1 MSSGP
6 EATSREPPAD
16 PPTTNNAALRA
27 GFQIRI
33 SRGLLL
39 GFGGLVLL
47 AVVAVL
53 LVGLWSARQ
62 NTFDL
67 LRDKSESTIELILAR
82 IEQYLRPA
90 EDQLAHLAKQFESG
104 AIDVS
109 SDTEVGKFLS
119 GALAA
124 TPQVRSVVLIRDEQ
138 RMVFALRHADGVK
151 LQIVDIGKMPV
162 LLGAL
167 DDGRK
172 ASGVH
177 WGDVVRPETAGV
189 TLLNVRYSLHL
200 GGRYVGLLAATVRVD
215 TLSALLE
222 STAETL
228 GGSAFV
234 LYDKKFLLAH
244 PKLLAGMPG
253 LSAARPLPTIEE
265 IGDPLIAAAFENG
278 EAKAATSSF
287 EQRTGIRI
295 LDMDGESV
303 ALLSRTI
310 ERYGVQPW
318 LIAVHFP
325 AAKISDELE
334 RLRWA
339 AIAGGIVLLVSLA
352 FAYAMARYLSRPL
365 VRLAAAAQHIR
376 DLTLDRVH
384 HLPGS
389 VFKEVS
395 SADQA
400 FNSMVSGLRWFE
412 TYVPRNLVHRL
423 VRQGTN
429 VAATSITREA
439 TVMFTDIVGFT
450 RHAER
455 LSATETA
462 TFLNAHFA
470 MLGRCVEAEGGT
482 IDKFIGDALMA
493 FWGAPEAL
501 PDHAARACR
510 AALAMREAVVADNA
524 RRRAEGAPPIQ
535 IRIGLHTGEVIVGNI
550 GAPGRIN
557 YTVVG
562 DTVNTANRVE
572 QIGKELDQAD
582 ADVTIVLSG
591 ATARAAGTTLE
602 PMLIGTRPIRGREEE
617 IEIYRL

>member
-1 MSSGP
+1 MTQPHDRNGTDAPRDLPAGS
-6 EATSREPPAD
+6 EAD
-16 PPTTNNAALRA
+16 VRA
-27 GFQIRI
+27 GFQIKI

-82 IEQYLRPA
+82 VEQYLQPA
-90 EDQLAHLAKQFESG
+90 EDQLIHLAKQFESG
-104 AIDVS
+104 SIEIDN
-109 SDTEVGKFLS
+109 DAEVAKFLS

-124 TPQVRSVVLIRDEQ
+124 TPQVRSIVLIRDER
-138 RMVFALRHADGVK
+138 RMVFALRQNDGVK
-151 LQIVDIGKMPV
+151 LQIVDIGEMPV

-167 DDGRK
+167 DAGRV
-172 ASGVH
+172 ANELH
-177 WGDVVRPETAGV
+177 WGDVARPETADV

-200 GGRYVGLLAATVRVD
+200 SGRYVGLLAATVRVD
-215 TLSALLE
+215 TLSALLD
-222 STAETL
+222 STAKTL

-244 PKLLAGMPG
+244 PKLLAGFPG
-253 LSAARPLPTIEE
+253 LRADHPLPTIEE
-265 IGDPLIAAAFENG
+265 VNDPLIAAAFVGG
-278 EAKAATSSF
+278 EPTAATTSF
-287 EQRTGIRI
+287 EQRTGIRL
-295 LDMDGESV
+295 LDMDGESI

-310 ERYGVQPW
+310 QRYGAKPW

-325 AAKISDELE
+325 AARISDELE

-339 AIAGGIVLLVSLA
+339 AIAGGIVLLVSLG
-352 FAYAMARYLSRPL
+352 FAYAMARYLSKPL
-365 VRLAAAAQHIR
+365 VRLAVAAQHIR

-400 FNSMVSGLRWFE
+400 FNAMVAGLRWFE

-423 VRQGTN
+423 VRQGDQS
-429 VAATSITREA
+429 ATASVSREA

-450 RHAER
+450 RHAE
-455 LSATETA
+455 AMTAPETA

-470 MLGRCVEAEGGT
+470 MLGGCVEAEGGT

-510 AALAMREAVVADNA
+510 AAIAMREAVVADNT
-524 RRRAEGAPPIQ
+524 RRRDAGSPPVRV
-535 IRIGLHTGEVIVGNI
+535 RIGIHTGEVIVGNI

-572 QIGKELDQAD
+572 QLGKEVKQSD

-591 ATARAAGTTLE
+591 ATARAAGSAVNPL
-602 PMLIGTRPIRGREEE
+602 LVGGRQIRGRDEE
-617 IEIYRL
+617 IEIYQL

>member
-1 MSSGP
+1 MP
-6 EATSREPPAD
+6 QTPEPPEKVAPD
-16 PPTTNNAALRA
+16 LPAGLRS

-53 LVGLWSARQ
+53 VVGLWSARQ

-67 LRDKSESTIELILAR
+67 LRDKSTSTMELVLSR
-82 IEQYLRPA
+82 IEQYLKPA

-104 AIDVS
+104 AVDVT
-109 SDTEVGKFLS
+109 SDMEVGKYLS

-124 TPQVRSVVLIRDEQ
+124 TPQIRSVVLIRDER
-138 RMVFALRHADGVK
+138 RMVFALRHAEGVK
-151 LQIVDIGKMPV
+151 LQIVEIGKMPV

-167 DDGRK
+167 EDGRTT
-172 ASGVH
+172 SGLH
-177 WGDVVRPETAGV
+177 WGDVVRPETAEI
-189 TLLNVRYSLHL
+189 TLLNVRYPLHID
-200 GGRYVGLLAATVRVD
+200 GRYVGLLAATVRID
-215 TLSALLE
+215 TLSALLDG
-222 STAETL
+222 TAKTL

-234 LYDKKFLLAH
+234 VYDKQLLLAH
-244 PKLLAGMPG
+244 PKLLNGFPG
-253 LSAARPLPTIEE
+253 LDAKHPLPTIAE
-265 IGDPLIAAAFENG
+265 IGDPLIDAAFKDG
-278 EAKAATSSF
+278 EATAAKSTF
-287 EQRTGIRI
+287 EERTGIRI
-295 LDMDGESV
+295 LDVGAESV

-310 ERYGVQPW
+310 QRYGVQPW
-318 LIAVHFP
+318 LVAVHFP
-325 AAKISDELE
+325 SAKVSDELA

-365 VRLAAAAQHIR
+365 VRLAAAAQHNR
-376 DLTLDRVH
+376 NLTLEHVH

-389 VFKEVS
+389 MFKEVT

-400 FNSMVSGLRWFE
+400 FNSMVAGLRWFE

-423 VRQGTN
+423 VHQGNQDATAS
-429 VAATSITREA
+429 VAREA

-450 RHAER
+450 RHAETM
-455 LSATETA
+455 SAPETA

-470 MLGRCVEAEGGT
+470 MLGQCVEAEGGT

-493 FWGAPEAL
+493 FWGAPEPL
-501 PDHAARACR
+501 PDHATRACR
-510 AALAMREAVVADNA
+510 AALAMRKLVIADNA
-524 RRRAEGAPPIQ
+524 RRRAEGVAPIQ
-535 IRIGLHTGEVIVGNI
+535 MRIGLHTGEVIVGNI

-572 QIGKELDQAD
+572 QIGKEIGDHN
-582 ADVTIVLSG
+582 ADVVITLSG
-591 ATARAAGTTLE
+591 ATARAAGATIR
-602 PMLIGTRPIRGREEE
+602 PSLIGTRPIRGREEE